1 MILTP
6 VRIRSA
12 LALIVVLL
20 AYPIARSGEEG
31 LGWKPADAGKYLDD
45 RQTVWF
51 EHADCV
57 SCHTVLPYAL
67 ARPALRR
74 IVGAEMRTQQEEKL
88 LARVRLRAAN
98 WKKLDTDAFG
108 LYYDDSEQKKKE
120 SWGTEAV
127 LNAVVFAFDDCSQ
140 GVSSPSEGVKQAFSN
155 LWHTQ
160 VRVGDDNG
168 SWDWL
173 NFNMGPW
180 EEKESRYFGA
190 ALAAIAVGTSPG
202 YHTLVSFP
210 DADADADLGL
220 TLLKDYLKAGF
231 RTQNLHNQTWAL
243 WAATKV
249 EGILTPAERK
259 TVIDELLAKR
269 QDDGGWNTTSL
280 GKWTRSDGTPRETAS
295 DGYATGLVLY
305 VLQEA
310 GVPREDRIIAGGL
323 AWLKRNQTASGA
335 WRSVSVVKKRDP
347 AAHSGK
353 FMSDAATAFAVLAL
367 SR

>member
-6 VRIRSA
+6 TRIRSA
-12 LALIVVLL
+12 FALIVVLL

-31 LGWKPADAGKYLDD
+31 PSWKPADAGKYLDD
-45 RQTVWF
+45 RETVWF
-51 EHADCV
+51 KNADCV

-67 ARPALRR
+67 SRPVLRR
-74 IVGAEMRTQQEEKL
+74 IVGDEMRTQQEEKL
-88 LARVRLRAAN
+88 LARVRLRVAN

-108 LYYDDSEQKKKE
+108 LYYDDSDQKKKE

-127 LNAVVFAFDDCSQ
+127 LNAVVLAFDDRYQ

-155 LWHTQ
+155 LWQTQ
-160 VRVGDDNG
+160 VRVGVDKG

-180 EEKESRYFGA
+180 EEKESRYFGT

-202 YHTLVSFP
+202 YRTPVSVT
-210 DADADADLGL
+210 DADADLGL
-220 TLLKDYLKAGF
+220 TMLKDYLKAGF
-231 RTQNLHNQTWAL
+231 RTRNLHNRTWAL

-249 EGILTPAERK
+249 DGILTSAERK
-259 TVIDELLAKR
+259 NVIDELLAKR
-269 QDDGGWNTTSL
+269 QDDGGWNLPSL
-280 GKWTRSDGTPRETAS
+280 GIWARNDGTAQETAS

-310 GVPREDRIIAGGL
+310 GVPREDRKIAGGL
-323 AWLKRNQTASGA
+323 AWLKRHQTASGA
-335 WRSVSVVKKRDP
+335 WRGFSVVKKRDP
-347 AAHSGK
+347 AVHTGK
-353 FMSDAATAFAVLAL
+353 FMSDAATAFAALAL
-367 SR
+367 SH